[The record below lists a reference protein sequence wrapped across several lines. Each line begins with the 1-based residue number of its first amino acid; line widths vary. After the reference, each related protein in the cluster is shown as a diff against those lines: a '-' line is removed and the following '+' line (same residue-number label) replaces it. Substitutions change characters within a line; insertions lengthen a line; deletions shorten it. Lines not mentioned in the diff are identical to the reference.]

1 MLGVSCDTVL
11 GVSCDVSVSGDTR
24 DWLGFVSGSLSA
36 ESVMLFLV
44 LLVSTSLVMCRGFP
58 SDPSSSLSCGL
69 ADLDLEE
76 GRRTNISFHFVYFQQ
91 NKIKYLALHCT

>member
-1 MLGVSCDTVL
+1 MLGVSCDVL
-11 GVSCDVSVSGDTR
+11 VVPSGDMR
-24 DWLGFVSGSLSA
+24 DWLGFISGGTRDWIGLVSGSLSV

-44 LLVSTSLVMCRGFP
+44 LLVSTSLVMCRGLP

-76 GRRTNISFHFVYFQQ
+76 GRRTNIFHFILFIS
-91 NKIKYLALHCT
+91 NKIK